1 MERLALPD
9 SGTVYLDSNSISYT
23 VERIEPYAELLDP
36 LWHAAGAGQFGIIG
50 SVLVLLE
57 ALVKPLRAGDTLLL
71 DVYRDLL
78 LDSAEYRLVS
88 LDDDIAERA
97 AQLRAQQGLQTADA
111 IHAATALQQKV
122 RLFVTNDAA
131 FARVPGLPVALL
143 SEFVGQGS

>member
-1 MERLALPD
+1 MERLTLPGG
-9 SGTVYLDSNSISYT
+9 GTVYLDSNSIIYT

-36 LWHAAGAGQFGIIG
+36 LWHAAEARQFGLIG

-97 AQLRAQQGLQTADA
+97 AQLRAQHGLQTPDA

-122 RLFVTNDAA
+122 GLFVTNDAA
-131 FARVPGLPVALL
+131 FARVAELPVALL
-143 SEFVGQGS
+143 SEFIGRGS